1 MDKSLLE
8 TSLAVILLLMA
19 KAIVNVRAVILFS
32 LSLYIEV
39 MKENPKSHSYR
50 RFFSSLS
57 LSSSKILKIFFGE
70 SGNLTPTFVKQ
81 RV

>member
-32 LSLYIEV
+32 LSLW
-39 MKENPKSHSYR
+39 NPMYRSHER
-50 RFFSSLS
+50 
-57 LSSSKILKIFFGE
+57 E
-70 SGNLTPTFVKQ
+70 SQVDLGPGAF
-81 RV
+81 

>member
-32 LSLYIEV
+32 LSIYIEV

-50 RFFSSLS
+50 RFFFFSLS
-57 LSSSKILKIFFGE
+57 LILQDLEDFFWRIRE
-70 SGNLTPTFVKQ
+70 SDTDIRQTG
-81 RV
+81 